1 MDREI
6 NKSKTIAMGDS
17 KSVFVSRKKICEN
30 NKEGYETVIVN
41 AQDYFL
47 PVRVTAI
54 LPLQC

>member
-1 MDREI
+1 MEREI
-6 NKSKTIAMGDS
+6 NKSKTIAMEDS
-17 KSVFVSRKKICEN
+17 KCLSLEKKICEN
-30 NKEGYETVIVN
+30 NKEGYETVIVK

>member
-1 MDREI
+1 MEREI
-6 NKSKTIAMGDS
+6 NKSKTIAMEDS
-17 KSVFVSRKKICEN
+17 KYLSLEKRSVRIIKKE
-30 NKEGYETVIVN
+30 YETVIVK

>member
-1 MDREI
+1 M
-6 NKSKTIAMGDS
+6 
-17 KSVFVSRKKICEN
+17 FVSRKKICEN
-30 NKEGYETVIVN
+30 NWEGYETVIVK